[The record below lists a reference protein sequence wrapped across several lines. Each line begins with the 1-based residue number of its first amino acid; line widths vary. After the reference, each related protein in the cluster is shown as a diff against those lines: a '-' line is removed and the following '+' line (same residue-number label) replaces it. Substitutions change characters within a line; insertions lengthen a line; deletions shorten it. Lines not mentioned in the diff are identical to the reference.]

1 MTRVVGLTTTDN
13 PWDYFDEWES
23 WDDFDKNYLGYCTE
37 AYVARIAN
45 LNDSI
50 PESLEEKIREEAIDE
65 IIRVNKGIIPYKKVE
80 RFVPDFT

>member
-23 WDDFDKNYLGYCTE
+23 WDEYDTKYLGYCTE

-50 PESLEEKIREEAIDE
+50 PESLEEKIREQAIDE

-80 RFVPDFT
+80 RLVPDFT

>member
-13 PWDYFDEWES
+13 PWDYFDEWDS

-50 PESLEEKIREEAIDE
+50 PESLEEKIREQAIDE

-80 RFVPDFT
+80 RLVPDFT